1 VWFAASKCPP
11 ALPEDCRLARRR
23 RYSLG
28 REAAAK
34 HCPNIARAKAAL
46 LTFCASPDDAR
57 SDAACVRHV
66 DCRKGEADVSQSG
79 QWEALRS
86 QGVSEVLTGKTS
98 VRSLVIEDEPQIGAY
113 LSRLLAQLH
122 GVVDT
127 VASVSDAEQALSNF
141 KYDLA
146 IVDRMLP
153 DGDALAIVTA
163 LSQLPERPAII
174 MLTAKDAT
182 EDVIDGLNSG
192 ADDYLGK
199 PFEPD
204 EFIAR
209 VRAVLRRPR
218 LLVPPMLSFG
228 NVELR
233 LGSNEA
239 IVADNKVLLRRREAL
254 ILGALL
260 MRRDRVVTRA
270 ALIEEIYG
278 FDDEIESNTLE
289 AQVSR
294 LRKRLCEVGGNVEIH
309 SMRGIGYIL
318 RMAQGR

>member
-1 VWFAASKCPP
+1 M
-11 ALPEDCRLARRR
+11 
-23 RYSLG
+23 
-28 REAAAK
+28 
-34 HCPNIARAKAAL
+34 
-46 LTFCASPDDAR
+46 
-57 SDAACVRHV
+57 
-66 DCRKGEADVSQSG
+66 
-79 QWEALRS
+79 
-86 QGVSEVLTGKTS
+86 
-98 VRSLVIEDEPQIGAY
+98 RSLIVEDEPQIGAY
-113 LSRLLAQLH
+113 VGRLLAQLN
-122 GVVDT
+122 GIVDI
-127 VASVSDAEQALSNF
+127 VGSVLEAQQALGSF

-153 DGDALAIVTA
+153 DGDALAIVST
-163 LSQLPERPAII
+163 LSQSPERPAII
-174 MLTAKDAT
+174 MLTAKDAK
-182 EDVIDGLNSG
+182 EDVIDGLNNG

-199 PFEPD
+199 PFEPQ

-218 LLVPPMLSFG
+218 LVVASVLSFG
-228 NVELR
+228 NVELNV
-233 LGSNEA
+233 GTNEV

-278 FDDEIESNTLE
+278 FDDEIESNTVE

-294 LRKRLCEVGGNVEIH
+294 LRKKLATLGGDVEIR

-318 RMAQGR
+318 RMAQNR

>member
-1 VWFAASKCPP
+1 M
-11 ALPEDCRLARRR
+11 
-23 RYSLG
+23 
-28 REAAAK
+28 
-34 HCPNIARAKAAL
+34 
-46 LTFCASPDDAR
+46 
-57 SDAACVRHV
+57 
-66 DCRKGEADVSQSG
+66 
-79 QWEALRS
+79 
-86 QGVSEVLTGKTS
+86 
-98 VRSLVIEDEPQIGAY
+98 RSLVIEDEPQIGAY
-113 LSRLLAQLH
+113 LGRLLRQLH
-122 GVVDT
+122 GIVDI
-127 VASVSDAEQALSNF
+127 VASISDAQQALRNF

-153 DGDALAIVTA
+153 DGDALDIVTA

-174 MLTAKDAT
+174 MLTAKDT
-182 EDVIDGLNSG
+182 KEDVIDGLNCG

-199 PFEPD
+199 PFEPQ

-218 LLVPPMLSFG
+218 LLVPSVLSFG

-233 LGSNEA
+233 VGTNEA
-239 IVADNKVLLRRREAL
+239 IVANNKVLLRRREAL
-254 ILGALL
+254 ILAALL
-260 MRRDRVVTRA
+260 MRSDRVVTRA

-294 LRKRLCEVGGNVEIH
+294 LRKKLAELGGDIEIR

-318 RMAQGR
+318 RSAQTR

>member
-1 VWFAASKCPP
+1 M
-11 ALPEDCRLARRR
+11 
-23 RYSLG
+23 
-28 REAAAK
+28 
-34 HCPNIARAKAAL
+34 
-46 LTFCASPDDAR
+46 
-57 SDAACVRHV
+57 
-66 DCRKGEADVSQSG
+66 
-79 QWEALRS
+79 
-86 QGVSEVLTGKTS
+86 
-98 VRSLVIEDEPQIGAY
+98 RSLIVEDEPQIGAY
-113 LSRLLAQLH
+113 IGRLLAQLN
-122 GVVDT
+122 GVVDI
-127 VASVSDAEQALSNF
+127 VGSVLEAQQALGSF

-153 DGDALAIVTA
+153 DGDALAIVST
-163 LSQLPERPAII
+163 LSQSPERPAII
-174 MLTAKDAT
+174 MLTAKDAK
-182 EDVIDGLNSG
+182 EDVIDGLNNG

-199 PFEPD
+199 PFEPQ

-218 LLVPPMLSFG
+218 LVVASVLSFG
-228 NVELR
+228 NVELNV
-233 LGSNEA
+233 GTNEV

-278 FDDEIESNTLE
+278 FDDEIESNTVE

-294 LRKRLCEVGGNVEIH
+294 LRKKLATLGGDVEIR

-318 RMAQGR
+318 RMAQNR

>member
-1 VWFAASKCPP
+1 
-11 ALPEDCRLARRR
+11 
-23 RYSLG
+23 
-28 REAAAK
+28 
-34 HCPNIARAKAAL
+34 
-46 LTFCASPDDAR
+46 
-57 SDAACVRHV
+57 
-66 DCRKGEADVSQSG
+66 
-79 QWEALRS
+79 
-86 QGVSEVLTGKTS
+86 

-113 LSRLLAQLH
+113 LGRLLAQLH
-122 GVVDT
+122 GIVDT
-127 VASVSDAEQALSNF
+127 VASVSEAEQALSNF

-174 MLTAKDAT
+174 MLTAKDT
-182 EDVIDGLNSG
+182 KEDVIDGLNGG

-218 LLVPPMLSFG
+218 LLVPAALTFG
-228 NVELR
+228 NVELH
-233 LGSNEA
+233 LGSNEV
-239 IVADNKVLLRRREAL
+239 IVADNKLLLRRREAL

-294 LRKRLCEVGGNVEIH
+294 LRKKLCEAGGNVEIR

-318 RMAQGR
+318 RMVKAR